1 MAVRVLRTWGIW
13 RPFHQ
18 ARLST
23 TEGRPIEAAW
33 AGMAMYYPLLVL
45 AVAGAVLMRRR
56 RLVFWPLVVLA
67 VFVTAMSALSYGTIR
82 FRIPAEVS
90 IVVLA
95 AVTLVWIWDRLR
107 GRPAP
112 APDLVGV
119 PSA

>member
-1 MAVRVLRTWGIW
+1 
-13 RPFHQ
+13 FHQ

-33 AGMAMYYPLLVL
+33 AGMALYYLLLPL

-67 VFVTAMSALSYGTIR
+67 VYVTVMSALSYGTIR
-82 FRIPAEVS
+82 FRIPAEVG

-95 AVTLVWIWDRLR
+95 AVTLVWLWDTLR
-107 GRPAP
+107 GRHD
-112 APDLVGV
+112 PDLFVR
-119 PSA
+119 SEAL